1 MTAGHPRSADVA
13 PLIDR
18 YDAALNAHDLDAI
31 ASIHDDAIVF
41 HNHTARE
48 RVAGATAGRAHIG
61 AILARWP
68 AATTSRR
75 GVDRACRA
83 PRRRSPT
90 GIGRRRHLPPS
101 PPTAAR
107 ARTST
112 RVARRRGSS
121 SPGARALALL
131 ARTS

>member
-1 MTAGHPRSADVA
+1 MTSGPPRSAVA
-13 PLIDR
+13 TVIDR

-31 ASIHDDAIVF
+31 ASMHDDAIVF

-61 AILARWP
+61 AIFARWP

-75 GVDRACRA
+75 GVNRACRA

-90 GIGRRRHLPPS
+90 GIGRRRHLPLTPDGRS
-101 PPTAAR
+101 RNHIYSSCATP
-107 ARTST
+107 
-112 RVARRRGSS
+112 RV
-121 SPGARALALL
+121 L
-131 ARTS
+131 